1 MKYFCFVLF
10 LAAVYVPV
18 NYAQVVVIV
27 NKSTP
32 VSKIS
37 AGSLLQIYILKNTK
51 WSDGTKIV
59 VFNNK
64 GQSSSQKLCDF
75 IGMDI
80 ISLRKLWMKLQL
92 SGEGK
97 APEAVDND
105 DEMVKKVASTA
116 GAIGYINASAIKDDN
131 LKVIATIE

>member
-1 MKYFCFVLF
+1 MKYFYIALF
-10 LAAVYVPV
+10 LTAAFVST
-18 NYAQVVVIV
+18 NYAQVAVIV

-37 AGSLLQIYILKNTK
+37 AGSLLQIYILKNTR
-51 WSDGTKIV
+51 WPDGTKIV

-64 GQSSSQKLCDF
+64 GQFSSQKLCDF
-75 IGMDI
+75 IGVDI
-80 ISLRKLWMKLQL
+80 ISLRKLWMKMQL

-105 DEMVKKVASTA
+105 AEMVEKVKSTA
-116 GAIGYINASAIKDDN
+116 GAIGYIEASAVKGDN

>member
-1 MKYFCFVLF
+1 MKYLFFALF
-10 LAAVYVPV
+10 LSAVFVPI
-18 NYAQVVVIV
+18 NYAQVAVIV

-37 AGSLLQIYILKNTK
+37 EGSLLQIYILKNTK
-51 WSDGTKIV
+51 WSDGTNII

-64 GQSSSQKLCDF
+64 EQSSSQKLCDF

-92 SGEGK
+92 SGERK
-97 APEAVDND
+97 APETID
-105 DEMVKKVASTA
+105 DDAEMVKKVASTP
-116 GAIGYINASAIKDDN
+116 GAIGYIKASTIKNDN